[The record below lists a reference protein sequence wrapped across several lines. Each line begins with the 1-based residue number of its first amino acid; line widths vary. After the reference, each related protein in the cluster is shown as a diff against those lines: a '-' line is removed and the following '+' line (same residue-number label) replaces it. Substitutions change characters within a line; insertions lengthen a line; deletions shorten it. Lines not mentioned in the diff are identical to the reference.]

1 MKLSHYFLP
10 TLKETPSEAQ
20 VVSHRL
26 MLRSGMICQDTVGI
40 YSWLPFGLAV
50 LQNVQK
56 VIREEQNKIGCQEVL
71 MPLLQNRELWR
82 ESGRDDAY
90 GKEMLRIQDR
100 HEREMVFAPSSE
112 EVVHDLFR
120 RHLKSYKDL
129 PKCFY
134 QIHWK
139 FRDEVRPRFGIMRG
153 REFLMKDGY
162 SFDVDATAARET
174 YKTVLRSYLAIFKRL
189 GLVALPMRADTG
201 PIGGDLSHEF
211 HVIAQTGES
220 GVFYDQKYDVLK
232 DNIESV
238 DIEELLQLYASTDE
252 LHTPDRCPIPA
263 DQLKEARGIEVGH
276 IFYYGDKYTKAMNIT
291 VMGPDGKPLYPE
303 GGCYGIGV
311 SRVVGALIEA
321 NHDERGI
328 MWPEVV
334 APFLVGLINLK
345 VKDSAVTLLCEDL
358 YAQLTKAGIS
368 VLYDERDEGAGFKFS
383 NMDLI
388 GLPWQMIVGPRS
400 ISNKTIELKNR
411 RTGHVQEMPVETV
424 VSFLQ
429 DTLRFVL

>member
-1 MKLSHYFLP
+1 MKLSQYFLP

-26 MLRSGMICQDTVGI
+26 MLRAGMIAQDTVGI
-40 YSWLPFGLAV
+40 YSWLPFGLKV
-50 LQNVQK
+50 LQNVEQ
-56 VIREEQNKIGCQEVL
+56 VIREEQDRVGCQEVL
-71 MPLLQNRELWR
+71 MPLFQNRDLWK

-90 GKEMLRIQDR
+90 GKEMLRIEDR

-162 SFDVDATAARET
+162 SFDINAEAARET
-174 YKTVLRSYLAIFKRL
+174 YKKILRSYLAIFKRL

-211 HVIAQTGES
+211 HVLAQTGES
-220 GVFYDQKYDVLK
+220 GVFYDQKYDRLK
-232 DNIESV
+232 ENIESMDV
-238 DIEELLQLYASTDE
+238 EDLLQLYASTDE
-252 LHTPDRCPIPA
+252 MHDPATCPVPGS
-263 DQLKEARGIEVGH
+263 DLKEARGIEVGH
-276 IFYYGDKYTKAMNIT
+276 IFYYGTKYTKAMNIT
-291 VMGPDGKPLYPE
+291 VMGPDGKPLHPE

-321 NHDERGI
+321 NHDDRGI
-328 MWPEVV
+328 IWPEVV
-334 APFLVGLINLK
+334 SPFLVGLINLK
-345 VKDSAVTLLCEDL
+345 TKDVALSQLCEKL
-358 YAQLTKAGIS
+358 YAQMTAAGIS
-368 VLYDERDEGAGFKFS
+368 VLYDDRDEGAGFKFS

-388 GLPWQMIVGPRS
+388 GLPWQLIVGPRS
-400 ISNKTIELKNR
+400 VDSQTIEVKNR
-411 RTGHVQEMPVETV
+411 RTGHVTEISVDTV
-424 VSFLQ
+424 LSFLKE
-429 DTLRFVL
+429 TLKSFL

>member
-1 MKLSHYFLP
+1 MKLSRYFLP

-26 MLRSGMICQDTVGI
+26 MLRAGMICQDTVGI
-40 YSWLPFGLAV
+40 YSWLPFGFKV
-50 LQNVQK
+50 LQNVERI
-56 VIREEQNKIGCQEVL
+56 IREEQDKIGCQEIL
-71 MPLLQNRELWR
+71 MPLLQNRDLWK
-82 ESGRDDAY
+82 ESGRDEAY

-129 PKCFY
+129 PKCLY

-162 SFDVDATAARET
+162 SFDLDGHSARET
-174 YKTVLRSYLAIFKRL
+174 YKDILKSYLRIFKRL

-211 HVIAQTGES
+211 HVIAHTGES
-220 GVFYDQKYDVLK
+220 GVFYDKRYDGLK
-232 DNIESV
+232 EDIESIDV
-238 DIEELLQLYASTDE
+238 EEILQLYASTDE
-252 LHTPDRCPIPA
+252 LHDGKTCPLSEE
-263 DQLKEARGIEVGH
+263 DLKEARGIEVGH
-276 IFYYGDKYTKAMNIT
+276 IFYYGDKYTKSMNIA
-291 VMGPDGKPLYPE
+291 VMGPDGKPLYPH

-321 NHDERGI
+321 SHDERGI
-328 MWPEVV
+328 IWPESV
-334 APFLVGLINLK
+334 APFHVGLINLK
-345 VKDSAVTLLCEDL
+345 AKDPGLSLLCEDL
-358 YAQLTKAGIS
+358 YMQLNQAGIS
-368 VLYDERDEGAGFKFS
+368 VLYDDRDEGAGFKFS

-388 GLPWQMIVGPRS
+388 GLPWQVIAGPRS
-400 ISNKTIELKNR
+400 MLNKTIEVKHR
-411 RTGHVQEMPVETV
+411 RTGQIREIPTDTTL
-424 VSFLQ
+424 SFLQ
-429 DTLRFVL
+429 DALKSIL